1 MNTYTIPN
9 EFILL
14 QNAASDNKTRWNLTG
29 VYFNEEVAV
38 ATDGH
43 ILAVRKKPE
52 NIKAEMP
59 DNQVIKFEQKKVKEK
74 TYAWEINNKRV
85 THSVVPKNIGN
96 VLDDVTFLDY
106 KKVFPRLESDA
117 VTVTFDHKLLAKL
130 VKAINGETK
139 DAITLQFN
147 LNEMGPI
154 LVSGSDKEAIGIIM
168 PMRPD
173 GDSPSA
179 ILNNI
184 LV

>member
-1 MNTYTIPN
+1 MLLRKTIRFLLNPADPSHSLKDICQRLS
-9 EFILL
+9 ILI
-14 QNAASDNKTRWNLTG
+14 
-29 VYFNEEVAV
+29 Y
-38 ATDGH
+38 
-43 ILAVRKKPE
+43 P
-52 NIKAEMP
+52 
-59 DNQVIKFEQKKVKEK
+59 
-74 TYAWEINNKRV
+74 
-85 THSVVPKNIGN
+85 
-96 VLDDVTFLDY
+96 LDY